1 MCDSKSSDK
10 LVHLPRMMRVQFYLS
25 LDSPEAVEARV
36 ISNES
41 DQTAQMHGLISVFAG
56 RASLIVV
63 CFFLSCA
70 AHFSKDILFTQPNIL
85 FTQLNLSCS
94 DNLIS
99 CSDNSILFRPQ
110 YPVCKT

>member
-63 CFFLSCA
+63 FFFFFFFCHALLISQKTSCL
-70 AHFSKDILFTQPNIL
+70 H
-85 FTQLNLSCS
+85 
-94 DNLIS
+94 NLIS
-99 CSDNSILFRPQ
+99 YSHNLIYR
-110 YPVCKT
+110 VRTT